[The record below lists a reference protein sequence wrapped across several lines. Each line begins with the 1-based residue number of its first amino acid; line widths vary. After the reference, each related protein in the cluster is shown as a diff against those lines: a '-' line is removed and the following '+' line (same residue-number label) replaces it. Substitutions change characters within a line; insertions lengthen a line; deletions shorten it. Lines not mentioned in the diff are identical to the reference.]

1 MEERVYFHIPEF
13 EELTYRQKIMSQP
26 DTMSYNKGYNV
37 SYEGYHK
44 DTGCIDFPRNKWMD
58 WYSDKVNKKPKYFY
72 AYIVKKDDNSFM
84 GEVNLYLDDNN
95 KWYNMG
101 IVLESKYRGLGY
113 SLEAL
118 KKLMQVA
125 FNDYNALAVH
135 NNFELTRQ
143 SAISIHKA
151 VGFNII
157 NEVDGIVD
165 LLITREDYFDN

>member
-37 SYEGYHK
+37 SYEGYYK

-84 GEVNLYLDDNN
+84 G
-95 KWYNMG
+95 
-101 IVLESKYRGLGY
+101 
-113 SLEAL
+113 
-118 KKLMQVA
+118 
-125 FNDYNALAVH
+125 
-135 NNFELTRQ
+135 
-143 SAISIHKA
+143 
-151 VGFNII
+151 
-157 NEVDGIVD
+157 
-165 LLITREDYFDN
+165 